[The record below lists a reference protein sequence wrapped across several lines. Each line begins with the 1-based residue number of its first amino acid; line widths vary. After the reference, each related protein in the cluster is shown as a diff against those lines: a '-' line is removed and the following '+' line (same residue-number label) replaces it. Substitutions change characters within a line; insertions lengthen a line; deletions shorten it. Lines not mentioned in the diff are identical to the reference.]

1 MRRRDF
7 ISLVGAMT
15 AAWPLVP
22 RAHQAGMERSG
33 LLMNTV
39 RTDPEETFS
48 DGYRKGITISRKTT
62 GTCHL
67 TPEEFQ
73 TAYPKLRAWI
83 QKTLEFHEKNA
94 KAVALMHFVRLPL
107 YFDPSLL
114 ETAKFIAIDHL
125 PMPPLLA
132 MGLSRF
138 AVFEQGDF
146 NGITYLD
153 RYFIKQAVETQ
164 EALHFHEL
172 IHVIQWRLL
181 GPEGFLR
188 AYANGLEEFGYENS
202 PLEKM
207 AYDAEASF
215 KRSSVIFDAE
225 KFVTE
230 RLGSLL

>member
-7 ISLVGAMT
+7 VSLVGAMT
-15 AAWPLVP
+15 AAWPLLTL
-22 RAHQAGMERSG
+22 AHQAGMKRSG
-33 LLMNTV
+33 LLTSSV
-39 RTDPEETFS
+39 QTDLEETFS
-48 DGYRKGITISRKTT
+48 DGYRKSIIKTN
-62 GTCHL
+62 GTCRL
-67 TPEEFQ
+67 TPEEFH

-83 QKTLEFHEKNA
+83 QKTLEFYEKNA
-94 KAVALMHFVRLPL
+94 KAVASTHFARLPL

-114 ETAKFIAIDHL
+114 ETAKFIAIDRL
-125 PMPPLLA
+125 PMPPLSA

-164 EALHFHEL
+164 EVVHFHEL

-181 GPEGFLR
+181 GPEGFLK

-207 AYDAEASF
+207 VYDAEASF
-215 KRSSVIFDAE
+215 KRSSAIFDAE
-225 KFVTE
+225 KFVAE
-230 RLGSLL
+230 RLGSL